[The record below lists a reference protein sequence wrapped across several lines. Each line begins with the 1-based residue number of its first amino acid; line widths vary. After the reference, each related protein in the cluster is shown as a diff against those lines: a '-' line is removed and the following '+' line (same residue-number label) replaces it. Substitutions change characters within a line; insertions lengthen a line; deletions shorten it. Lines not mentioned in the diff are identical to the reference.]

1 MKSSFRVTQNRGMAA
16 LAMTFVFMSTL
27 HAGSQAVASAKAVTF
42 PHVVKDT
49 NEIGPMPNGYD
60 YELWK
65 QKPGSVTMTV
75 YNDEAK
81 FKVEWTNIN
90 NFVSRVGLKFDE
102 TQTHQEIGTFTA
114 DLAFQKSTVQN
125 GLAYYGI
132 YGWTVDPL
140 VEFYIMEDWDNW
152 RPKAGEGDHLS
163 KGTNTVDGAV
173 YDIVTRQMVN
183 QPSIKDVQSFP
194 QVFSIR
200 QNKRSSGAISISE
213 HFKQWESK
221 GIKMGKLYEVKI
233 KVESYSGE
241 NASSGSC
248 NVTKAQVMLN
258 GKIPTGIGS
267 LPRLATPERYSFS
280 DNSSNQ
286 GEYTLISLTGE
297 KIRSMTLNSSKPVQ
311 FPTDNVAP
319 GMYYLHFKGNGSAP
333 VTKPLLV
340 K

>member
-1 MKSSFRVTQNRGMAA
+1 MKSQFKGIQSRC
-16 LAMTFVFMSTL
+16 LAML
-27 HAGSQAVASAKAVTF
+27 AVAFILTNVMNTRAQDTAKVITF
-42 PHVVKDT
+42 PHVIRDT

-81 FKVEWTNIN
+81 FKVEWSNIN
-90 NFVSRVGLKFDE
+90 NFVARVGLKFDE
-102 TQTHQEIGTFTA
+102 TQTHEELGTFTA
-114 DLAFQKSTVQN
+114 DLAYQKSAVSN

-140 VEFYIMEDWDNW
+140 VEFYVMEDWDNW
-152 RPKAGEGDHLS
+152 RPQAGSGGHVG
-163 KGTNTVDGAV
+163 KGTNNVDGAEYEV
-173 YDIVTRQMVN
+173 ITRQMVN

-200 QNKRSSGAISISE
+200 KQKRTSGHISISE

-221 GIKMGKLYEVKI
+221 GITLGKLYEVKI

-248 NVTKAQVMLN
+248 NVTQGAVMLN
-258 GKIPTGIGS
+258 GQIPTGVYS
-267 LPRLATPERYSFS
+267 APRLVPRDQYSFS
-280 DNSSNQ
+280 DN
-286 GEYTLISLTGE
+286 GKTPGVYTLISLTGE
-297 KIRSMTLNSSKPVQ
+297 RVGSMTFNPLKPAV

-319 GMYYLHFKGNGSAP
+319 GLYYLQFRRNGIAP
-333 VTKPLLV
+333 VTRPLVV

>member
-1 MKSSFRVTQNRGMAA
+1 MALILMNAMNTRAQGVTP
-16 LAMTFVFMSTL
+16 
-27 HAGSQAVASAKAVTF
+27 TF
-42 PHVVKDT
+42 PHVIKDT

-65 QKPGSVTMTV
+65 QTPGSVTMTV
-75 YNDEAK
+75 YNDDAK
-81 FKVEWTNIN
+81 FKVEWSNIN

-102 TQTHQEIGTFTA
+102 TRTHQEIGTFTA
-114 DLAFQKSTVQN
+114 ELAFQKSGVQGD

-152 RPKAGEGDHLS
+152 RPQAGSGDHIG
-163 KGTNTVDGAV
+163 KGTNTVDGAQ
-173 YDIVTRQMVN
+173 YDVVTRQMVN

-200 QNKRSSGAISISE
+200 QQKRSSGSISISE

-233 KVESYSGE
+233 KVESYSGS
-241 NASSGSC
+241 NGSSGSC
-248 NVTKAQVMLN
+248 NVTKAAVMLN
-258 GKIPTGIGS
+258 GKIPTKVGAVPGVLS
-267 LPRLATPERYSFS
+267 SERHSFS
-280 DNSSNQ
+280 DNSNSH
-286 GEYTLISLTGE
+286 GVYTLISLTGE
-297 KIRSMTLNSSKPVQ
+297 KMGSMMFNPSKPTV
-311 FPTDNVAP
+311 FPAGNVAP
-319 GMYYLHFKGNGSAP
+319 GLYYLQFRRNGIVP
-333 VTKPLLV
+333 VTRPLLV